1 MWPWIG
7 PVPTY
12 GILYFTGIVLHFLVS
27 WRIAR
32 RYGLKR
38 RVWIT
43 ASVCYLIGMILG
55 AKLFF
60 DLRHGPLDV
69 AALFQTKHY
78 MQGGLW
84 GGLLAYWALAVP
96 AVLLLAQD
104 RRAALD
110 LVGLAIP
117 VPWIAAKLGCLLIGD
132 CYGKPCSLPWAITFP
147 EGARGAPPGVP
158 LHPTQLYEI
167 GIMLVILLVF
177 ATLRSPR
184 WRGTKLLWFLIIYGL
199 GRALTDF
206 LRGDTEGYLYFGVLS
221 LTQLLCLAAADVAL
235 VALACYLYQAAR
247 RPPPATDNPP

>member
-69 AALFQTKHY
+69 AALFQTK
-78 MQGGLW
+78 Q
-84 GGLLAYWALAVP
+84 
-96 AVLLLAQD
+96 
-104 RRAALD
+104 
-110 LVGLAIP
+110 I
-117 VPWIAAKLGCLLIGD
+117 
-132 CYGKPCSLPWAITFP
+132 
-147 EGARGAPPGVP
+147 
-158 LHPTQLYEI
+158 
-167 GIMLVILLVF
+167 
-177 ATLRSPR
+177 
-184 WRGTKLLWFLIIYGL
+184 
-199 GRALTDF
+199 GRAH
-206 LRGDTEGYLYFGVLS
+206 V
-221 LTQLLCLAAADVAL
+221 
-235 VALACYLYQAAR
+235 
-247 RPPPATDNPP
+247 